1 MEPSR
6 RLTVNRNVTALFPPQ
21 GRFTIAAKHHIT
33 IAEIYETELVDIEKV
48 RRWGKLVGGDPRRP
62 CSGDVRAEGSMCS
75 WGLLETSGGGGREKP
90 LTRAPGC
97 LCSDL
102 GQHLCK
108 TEHCGQQTRIREEW
122 LVLLVVDAELRDHL
136 HPMPAS
142 ALDCCHS
149 RFLFHLSLG
158 HWSMSFLVLSPLPVA
173 ASSSSLGAGLSCPP
187 CPHSRGPPCSHSFTA
202 CVLCVWQQLVRVSSE
217 SGGFSTTYSLGA
229 CLLTQHLSPHPGPCS
244 PVPHV
249 VATLTSPEPLMCQ
262 ECSASGPVTAVSS
275 ALSSSTTR
283 QFCRALPI

>member
-62 CSGDVRAEGSMCS
+62 CSGDARAEGSMCS

-122 LVLLVVDAELRDHL
+122 LVLLVVDAELERSPSSHACFRPGL
-136 HPMPAS
+136 
-142 ALDCCHS
+142 
-149 RFLFHLSLG
+149 LSL
-158 HWSMSFLVLSPLPVA
+158 SLPVSPLSWPLEHV
-173 ASSSSLGAGLSCPP
+173 LPGALTPA
-187 CPHSRGPPCSHSFTA
+187 RGCF
-202 CVLCVWQQLVRVSSE
+202 LLF
-217 SGGFSTTYSLGA
+217 SGGWALMPSLPS
-229 CLLTQHLSPHPGPCS
+229 LPWSSVLTQLHG
-244 PVPHV
+244 
-249 VATLTSPEPLMCQ
+249 MC
-262 ECSASGPVTAVSS
+262 
-275 ALSSSTTR
+275 ALCLAAACPR
-283 QFCRALPI
+283 QQ